1 MNEETQGPAEPG
13 LTLPPT
19 KPASPEP
26 ATRWRGA
33 APRRRGL
40 APFAAARWRRTSA
53 RRGARGLFVTHWRWL
68 ILVTLVVVGAAAML
82 SYSRTPTYKSAADV
96 LVQPRLFAAATAP
109 QAPDMGSEKA
119 AAGSTVVL
127 DIAARALGVPTSSLE
142 KGVSV
147 SVPLN
152 TNVLHI
158 SCTSAVPRQAQ
169 QCAEAVATA
178 YVSYWVAE
186 QPALDPRSSVRPT
199 GAHILNTSVI
209 TPAKLPTAPASPNH
223 SVDLAIALIIGL
235 LLASGTAY
243 VRDRLDDRLRGPDE
257 FEDNGG
263 GPVLGLVPIGSHTR
277 SDPLVARRP
286 DTPGAEAYRE
296 LRTLLLGIAEQR
308 RAKSLL
314 VTSPAGDVQTTV
326 SSNVAITLAMTG
338 RRVILVHADMRRPHG
353 QELFGVENGPG
364 LADVLEGRADLASV
378 LTQPAALGLRVISAG
393 VLAGDIGTALHT
405 SRLGEVIRRLSEAAD
420 IVVID
425 APAALA
431 GSDIATM
438 VEVVDMVLLVGD
450 ARRTTRA
457 QVRAASGQLAHVGQK
472 LIGCVLVNYGRRVR
486 TVTPP
491 LSLIVGRENH
501 QSSLP
506 PRDHREDHG
515 LLAGDAGTGST
526 RWPLNWL
533 HGPPGSTEPEIDQAN
548 GWQSPATNTKG

>member
-1 MNEETQGPAEPG
+1 MKEDTQGPVEDQLILPG
-13 LTLPPT
+13 ARPAPPESLTGWNGALPQH
-19 KPASPEP
+19 
-26 ATRWRGA
+26 
-33 APRRRGL
+33 RGL
-40 APFAAARWRRTSA
+40 APYTVARWTGRSSA
-53 RRGARGLFVTHWRWL
+53 RRGARGLFVTRWRWL

-127 DIAARALGVPTSSLE
+127 DIAARALGVPTSSLA

-158 SCTSAVPRQAQ
+158 SCSSAVPQQAQ

-178 YVSYWVAE
+178 YVSYWLAE
-186 QPALDPRSSVRPT
+186 QPTLDPHTSARPT
-199 GAHILNTSVI
+199 RAQILNTSVI

-223 SVDLAIALIIGL
+223 VVDVGIAVIIGL
-235 LLASGTAY
+235 LLAVGTAY
-243 VRDRLDDRLRGPDE
+243 LRDRLDDRLRGPDE
-257 FEDNGG
+257 LEDNGG
-263 GPVLGLVPIGSHTR
+263 GPVLGLVPRGSHTR
-277 SDPLVARRP
+277 SDPIVARRP

-296 LRTLLLGIAEQR
+296 LRTLLLRIAEQR
-308 RAKSLL
+308 GAKSLL
-314 VTSPAGDVQTTV
+314 VTSPAGEVQSTV
-326 SSNVAITLAMTG
+326 SANLAVTIAMTG

-353 QELFGVENGPG
+353 HELFGVDAGPG

-378 LTQPAALGLRVISAG
+378 LIQPATPGLQIISAG
-393 VLAGDIGTALHT
+393 VLMDDIGNALHP
-405 SRLGEVIRRLSEAAD
+405 SRLGEVVRRLCTAAD
-420 IVVID
+420 IVLID

-457 QVRAASGQLAHVGQK
+457 QVRAASGRLAHVRQI

-486 TVTPP
+486 IVTPP
-491 LSLIVGRENH
+491 LSLIAGRESH
-501 QSSLP
+501 SSSRL
-506 PRDHREDHG
+506 RQDNLGDDGQLEDG
-515 LLAGDAGTGST
+515 DRSGRWLLNRLG
-526 RWPLNWL
+526 
-533 HGPPGSTEPEIDQAN
+533 GPGNSTENEIDQAN
-548 GWQSPATNTKG
+548 GWQSPATNAKG